1 MATDDVVN
9 KLKKLTEMTRRDFLR
24 GTSAT
29 AAPKIPGQ
37 GLQSLIKGI
46 PLNLEDLYRQQTR
59 LKKLIVEYLGSSVIG
74 EMDKPG
80 GFGGIK
86 DTLNSPEAKE
96 AGRKYFNLIMN
107 QYRKLTDTMEAQTN
121 PNTKTR
127 MSVFS
132 PVEIIGGAKER
143 KPKNFYE
150 DITEIERDVE
160 PRNIKQPIHSYPLG
174 RARRAVHVE
183 AGLGNIGEV
192 GRPVNKELLDEAV
205 TRAEREV
212 TAPKSLTRASKA
224 PAGWSETAPPEI
236 VDRPTNFKTW
246 HEIEKE
252 VRDDLQKQEKTTG
265 RTLITRSAR
274 PGRTIPIGSP
284 LPVPVGT
291 VPKPKPKKLEGRPDE
306 PKRTTKP
313 KEPERKPQPQKPS
326 TSPRITR
333 TASPPPQLPSGK
345 DLSRIALRGAAT
357 LAGWPLYAA
366 SFGIPSARSG
376 ESQVLS
382 ELADQPGADVDAA
395 LRNYRQRLAQEQQE
409 LDLRGELVMSGM
421 P

>member
-9 KLKKLTEMTRRDFLR
+9 KLEKLTEMTRRDFLR

-29 AAPKIPGQ
+29 VAPKIPGQ

-46 PLNLEDLYRQQTR
+46 PLNLEDLFKQQTR

-74 EMDKPG
+74 QMDKPG

-150 DITEIERDVE
+150 RDPRLDDIV
-160 PRNIKQPIHSYPLG
+160 
-174 RARRAVHVE
+174 
-183 AGLGNIGEV
+183 
-192 GRPVNKELLDEAV
+192 LDEAV

-376 ESQVLS
+376 ESQVLA

>member
-29 AAPKIPGQ
+29 VAPKIPGQ

-127 MSVFS
+127 GS
-132 PVEIIGGAKER
+132 GAQNVR
-143 KPKNFYE
+143 
-150 DITEIERDVE
+150 TEMLAE
-160 PRNIKQPIHSYPLG
+160 
-174 RARRAVHVE
+174 E
-183 AGLGNIGEV
+183 A
-192 GRPVNKELLDEAV
+192 
-205 TRAEREV
+205 TFAEEQK
-212 TAPKSLTRASKA
+212 PKSLTRASKA
-224 PAGWSETAPPEI
+224 PAGWSDIGPPEI
-236 VDRPTNFKTW
+236 VDRPTNYKTW
-246 HEIEKE
+246 HEAEKE
-252 VRDDLQKQEKTTG
+252 LRDDLLKQEKTTG
-265 RTLITRSAR
+265 RTLVTRSAGA
-274 PGRTIPIGSP
+274 GRTVAIGSP
-284 LPVPVGT
+284 LPGT
-291 VPKPKPKKLEGRPDE
+291 VPTPKPKKLEGRPDE

-333 TASPPPQLPSGK
+333 TASPKPQLQLPSGK

-376 ESQVLS
+376 ESQVLA

-395 LRNYRQRLAQEQQE
+395 LRDYRQRLAQEQQE
-409 LDLRGELVMSGM
+409 LDLRGELVISGM

>member
-9 KLKKLTEMTRRDFLR
+9 KLEKLTEMTRRDFLR

-46 PLNLEDLYRQQTR
+46 PLNLEDLFKQQTR

-86 DTLNSPEAKE
+86 DILNSPEAKE

-174 RARRAVHVE
+174 HRGAQNIRTEMLAEE
-183 AGLGNIGEV
+183 A
-192 GRPVNKELLDEAV
+192 
-205 TRAEREV
+205 TFAEEQK
-212 TAPKSLTRASKA
+212 PKSLTRASKA
-224 PAGWSETAPPEI
+224 PAGWSETAPVDI
-236 VDRPTNFKTW
+236 VDRPTNYKTW

-265 RTLITRSAR
+265 RTLVTRSAR

-376 ESQVLS
+376 ESQVLA

>member
-9 KLKKLTEMTRRDFLR
+9 KLEKLTEMTRRDFLR

-29 AAPKIPGQ
+29 VAPKIPGQ

-46 PLNLEDLYRQQTR
+46 PLNLEDLFKQQTR

-86 DTLNSPEAKE
+86 DILNSPEAKE

-174 RARRAVHVE
+174 HRGAQNIRTEMLAEE
-183 AGLGNIGEV
+183 A
-192 GRPVNKELLDEAV
+192 
-205 TRAEREV
+205 TFAEEQK
-212 TAPKSLTRASKA
+212 PKSLTRASKA

-265 RTLITRSAR
+265 RTLVTRSAR

-376 ESQVLS
+376 ESQVLA

>member
-9 KLKKLTEMTRRDFLR
+9 KLEKLTEMTRRDFLR

-29 AAPKIPGQ
+29 VAPKIPGQ

-46 PLNLEDLYRQQTR
+46 PLNLEDLFKQQTR

-86 DTLNSPEAKE
+86 DILNSPEAKE

-174 RARRAVHVE
+174 HRGAQNIRTEMLAEE
-183 AGLGNIGEV
+183 A
-192 GRPVNKELLDEAV
+192 
-205 TRAEREV
+205 TFAEEQK
-212 TAPKSLTRASKA
+212 PKSLTRASKA
-224 PAGWSETAPPEI
+224 PAGWSETAPVDI

-265 RTLITRSAR
+265 RTLVTRSAR

-376 ESQVLS
+376 ESQVLA

>member
-9 KLKKLTEMTRRDFLR
+9 KLEKLTEMTRRDFLR

-29 AAPKIPGQ
+29 VAPKIPGQ

-86 DTLNSPEAKE
+86 DILNSPEAKE

-127 MSVFS
+127 VSVFS
-132 PVEIIGGAKER
+132 PVEIVGGAKER
-143 KPKNFYE
+143 KPKNFHE
-150 DITEIERDVE
+150 VITEIERDVV
-160 PRNIKQPIHSYPLG
+160 PKDIKQPIHSYPLG
-174 RARRAVHVE
+174 HRGAQNIRTEMLAEE
-183 AGLGNIGEV
+183 A
-192 GRPVNKELLDEAV
+192 
-205 TRAEREV
+205 TFAEEQK
-212 TAPKSLTRASKA
+212 PKSLTRASKA

-333 TASPPPQLPSGK
+333 TASPPPQLPS
-345 DLSRIALRGAAT
+345 
-357 LAGWPLYAA
+357 
-366 SFGIPSARSG
+366 
-376 ESQVLS
+376 
-382 ELADQPGADVDAA
+382 
-395 LRNYRQRLAQEQQE
+395 
-409 LDLRGELVMSGM
+409 
-421 P
+421 

>member
-9 KLKKLTEMTRRDFLR
+9 KLEKLTEMTRRDFLR

-29 AAPKIPGQ
+29 VAPKIPGQ

-46 PLNLEDLYRQQTR
+46 PLNLEDLFKQQTR

-86 DTLNSPEAKE
+86 DILNSPEAKE

-174 RARRAVHVE
+174 HRGAQNIRTEMLAEE
-183 AGLGNIGEV
+183 A
-192 GRPVNKELLDEAV
+192 
-205 TRAEREV
+205 TFAEEQK
-212 TAPKSLTRASKA
+212 PKSLTRASKA
-224 PAGWSETAPPEI
+224 PAGWSETAPVDI
-236 VDRPTNFKTW
+236 VDRPTNYKTW

-265 RTLITRSAR
+265 RTLVTRSAR

-376 ESQVLS
+376 ESQVLA

>member
-9 KLKKLTEMTRRDFLR
+9 KLEKLTEMTRRDFLR

-29 AAPKIPGQ
+29 VAPKIPGQ

-46 PLNLEDLYRQQTR
+46 PLNLEDLFKQQTR

-86 DTLNSPEAKE
+86 DILNSPEAKE

-174 RARRAVHVE
+174 HRGAQNIRTEMLAEE
-183 AGLGNIGEV
+183 A
-192 GRPVNKELLDEAV
+192 
-205 TRAEREV
+205 TFAEEQK
-212 TAPKSLTRASKA
+212 PKSLTRASKA

-265 RTLITRSAR
+265 RTLVTRSAR

-357 LAGWPLYAA
+357 LAGFPLYAA

-376 ESQVLS
+376 ESQVLA

>member
-29 AAPKIPGQ
+29 VAPKIPGQ

-59 LKKLIVEYLGSSVIG
+59 LKKLIVEYLGSGVLG
-74 EMDKPG
+74 PMDKPG

-86 DTLNSPEAKE
+86 DILNSPEAKE

-127 MSVFS
+127 VSVFS
-132 PVEIIGGAKER
+132 PVEIVGGAKER
-143 KPKNFYE
+143 KPKNFHE
-150 DITEIERDVE
+150 DITEIDRDVV
-160 PRNIKQPIHSYPLG
+160 PKDIKQPTHSYPLG
-174 RARRAVHVE
+174 HRGAQNIRTEMLAEE
-183 AGLGNIGEV
+183 A
-192 GRPVNKELLDEAV
+192 
-205 TRAEREV
+205 TFAEEQK
-212 TAPKSLTRASKA
+212 PKSLTRASKA
-224 PAGWSETAPPEI
+224 PAGWSETAPVDI
-236 VDRPTNFKTW
+236 VDRPTNYKTW

-265 RTLITRSAR
+265 RTLVTRSAR

-376 ESQVLS
+376 ESQVLA